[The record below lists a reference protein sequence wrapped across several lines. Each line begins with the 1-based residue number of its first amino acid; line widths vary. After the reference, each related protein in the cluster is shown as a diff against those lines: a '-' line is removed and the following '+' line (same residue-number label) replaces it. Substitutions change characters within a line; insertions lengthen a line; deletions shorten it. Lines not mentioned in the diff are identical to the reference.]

1 MKTGTLVKYKDLS
14 TPRMPCGHHIGHKYG
29 MLGVVTGEYHL
40 SKTGEVFY
48 YVEWIDPP
56 NGMEK
61 AVYTKVRLEV
71 LSE

>member
-1 MKTGTLVKYKDLS
+1 MKIGSLVKYKNLS

-29 MLGVVTGEYHL
+29 MLGVVTGETL

-48 YVEWIDPP
+48 CVEWIDPP

-61 AVYTKVRLEV
+61 ATYTKVRLEE

>member
-1 MKTGTLVKYKDLS
+1 MKTGSLVKYKNLS

-29 MLGVVTGEYHL
+29 MLGVVTGKFA

-48 YVEWIDPP
+48 HVEWIDPP
-56 NGMEK
+56 PDMEK
-61 AVYTKVRLEV
+61 ATYTKVRLEV